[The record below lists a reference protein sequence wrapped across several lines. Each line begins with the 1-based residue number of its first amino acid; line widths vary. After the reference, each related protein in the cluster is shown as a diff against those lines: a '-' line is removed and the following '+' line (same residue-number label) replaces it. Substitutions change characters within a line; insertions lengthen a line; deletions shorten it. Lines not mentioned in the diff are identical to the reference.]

1 MEIKIFLEK
10 LSSDN
15 PTPGGGSASALT
27 GALSASLVA
36 MSAGISS
43 KKGKQNQIEMGEI
56 RKRAVAIQKRLF
68 LAIDEDA
75 KSYEKV
81 IRAFRLPK
89 KTERERLSR
98 TRMIQKAFQ
107 GATSTPQRVCRYA
120 LQLLDDSK
128 TLILKGYS
136 NIRSDAGVAA
146 YLADTAVKGGLLN
159 IDINLVS
166 ITDKSFVKK
175 MNLLM
180 KKLEK
185 RRNRLIVI
193 VEKTLHQT
201 HSI

>member
-1 MEIKIFLEK
+1 MEIKNFLEK

-43 KKGKQNQIEMGEI
+43 KKGKQNQIEMEEI

-68 LAIDEDA
+68 RAIDEDA

-128 TLILKGYS
+128 ALILKGYS

-146 YLADTAVKGGLLN
+146 YLADTAIKGGLLN

-166 ITDKSFVKK
+166 ITDKFFVKK

-185 RRNRLIVI
+185 RRNRLMVI
-193 VEKTLHQT
+193 VEKAIHQT